1 MEGVM
6 NTTTQLKSRTRL
18 PSALSTIYQ
27 GSLAIFPLCVA
38 VIPWG
43 ILCGSLGIQ
52 AGLSPFQAQA
62 MSLFVFAGAAQLAG
76 ISLIGSLSPAM
87 PILSSTFVISSRH
100 LLYSAVFHDRV
111 RGLPW
116 TKRIA
121 FAFFLTDEMFAVTND
136 YIERRNHFNY
146 LYAVSSGAMFYVMW
160 NLSTLLGIVAGSS
173 IDNLEELGLEFAIA
187 ATFIAIVIPSIK
199 SLSTFYA
206 VVASGASI
214 LFFELTNFSYALL
227 ASSLLGMAAGYM
239 TDRRTNDA

>member
-1 MEGVM
+1 MDPKIQSM
-6 NTTTQLKSRTRL
+6 SRTRL
-18 PSALSTIYQ
+18 FESFSIVYQ
-27 GSLAIFPLCVA
+27 ACLAIFPLCAA

-43 ILCGSLGIQ
+43 VLCGSLGIQ
-52 AGLSPFQAQA
+52 AGLSPFQVQA

-76 ISLIGSLSPAM
+76 VSLIGSMSPSL

-111 RGLPW
+111 IGLPW
-116 TKRIA
+116 IKRVV

-136 YIERRNHFNY
+136 YIAKKRRFSY
-146 LYAVSSGAMFYVMW
+146 LYAVSSGVMFYVMW

-199 SLSTFYA
+199 SKSTLYA
-206 VVASGASI
+206 VVTSGVSM
-214 LFFELTNFSYALL
+214 LL
-227 ASSLLGMAAGYM
+227 LESTHFNYSLIASSLLGMAAGYL
-239 TDRRTNDA
+239 TRER